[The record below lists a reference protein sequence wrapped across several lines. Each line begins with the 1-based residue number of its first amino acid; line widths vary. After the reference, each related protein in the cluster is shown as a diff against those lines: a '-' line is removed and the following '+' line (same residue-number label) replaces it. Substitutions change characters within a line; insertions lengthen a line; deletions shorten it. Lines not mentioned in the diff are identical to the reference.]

1 MNNYIYILSNHQN
14 VIIEKLH
21 ICTWDIRYQK
31 ASVELGFM
39 INNRNLPNDF
49 DLYVFAP
56 FIKDNNEIRSLH
68 NKLHEPANFKFI
80 FNEEITNDEP
90 LDTGR
95 LGHIVQYRHDNNT
108 MRLAIINVSPQ
119 KYNRHI
125 RVSIRKPVGNYTHLY
140 IRLLIKTQ
148 ENSLANISSGSINK
162 KIYKYD
168 LKVNEYRN
176 EPEYVGNF
184 RQQQQ
189 LYNVQVKSTYFLNCV
204 PDNYELS
211 YVDNRKLQ
219 SVRLLEMDAFRHY
232 LEDLNKAEG
241 DYIIAFQKDKIGN
254 SFSFFTTFSK
264 EYIGNSQIVIAILIN
279 ILCTIILRLLPNGW
293 LKMTC
298 CLGYPNYLWIV
309 IITLF
314 IIFAYYLYN
323 KYISKSLKK
332 WKSKRVHS
340 S

>member
-1 MNNYIYILSNHQN
+1 
-14 VIIEKLH
+14 
-21 ICTWDIRYQK
+21 
-31 ASVELGFM
+31 M
-39 INNRNLPNDF
+39 IDNRNLPNDF

-56 FIKDNNEIRSLH
+56 FIKDNNEIKSLH

-95 LGHIVQYRHDNNT
+95 LGHIVQYRHNNNSVR
-108 MRLAIINVSPQ
+108 MAIISISLQSEKGYIKIP
-119 KYNRHI
+119 
-125 RVSIRKPVGNYTHLY
+125 IRKPTGNYTHIY

-148 ENSLANISSGSINK
+148 EKSLANISSGSINK

-168 LKVNEYRN
+168 LKVNENRN
-176 EPEYVGNF
+176 KPEAISKFSHQN
-184 RQQQQ
+184 Q
-189 LYNVQVKSTYFLNCV
+189 LCEVLVKSVYFLNCV

-264 EYIGNSQIVIAILIN
+264 EYIGNSQIIIAILIN
-279 ILCTIILRLLPNGW
+279 ILCTFLLELLPPGCLKWTCFLGLPNYCWLLIIILLF
-293 LKMTC
+293 MII
-298 CLGYPNYLWIV
+298 YL
-309 IITLF
+309 
-314 IIFAYYLYN
+314 
-323 KYISKSLKK
+323 
-332 WKSKRVHS
+332 
-340 S
+340 